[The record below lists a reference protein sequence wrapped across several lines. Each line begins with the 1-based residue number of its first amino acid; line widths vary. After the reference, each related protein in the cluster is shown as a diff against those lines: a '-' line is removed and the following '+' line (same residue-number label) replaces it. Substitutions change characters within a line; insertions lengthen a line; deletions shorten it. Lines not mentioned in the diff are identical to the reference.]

1 VSELA
6 HASLDLFVFSQLFYP
21 GFFLRLVEEACLL
34 LIKSTGQR
42 NAAVKEPDEIE

>member
-6 HASLDLFVFSQLFYP
+6 HASLDLFVFSQLFYT

-34 LIKSTGQR
+34 LNFTGKR
-42 NAAVKEPDEIE
+42 NAAVKEPGEIE